1 MPGVLTTRQNSI
13 YDDAPEERYHFPR
26 TYLNTMERL
35 IGQPIVYYEPRRDN
49 GRQSY
54 FATAT
59 IAAIS
64 PDANKADHFYA
75 KIENYLDF
83 TTLVPFKEGEIY
95 FESALQRDDG
105 ETNRGAF
112 GRSVREIPQ
121 SEFEVI
127 TRLGMNT
134 PHEWDLLEPTD
145 AEPVAADGLA
155 ETAAEFE
162 RPIIEV
168 TRNEKFRARHF
179 KINVKRAY
187 DRTCALTG
195 LRILNGGGRPEVQAA
210 HIRPVAENGPDAIR
224 NGIALSGTVHWM
236 FDRGL
241 VSLTDNFDILTM
253 DKAIP
258 EPLLGLLN
266 KDGKAHVPDDI
277 HAQPHSVFLRYHREN
292 IFKG

>member
-13 YDDAPEERYHFPR
+13 YDDAPEEKYHFPQR
-26 TYLNTMERL
+26 YLNVVQRL
-35 IGQPIVYYEPRRDN
+35 VGQPIIYYEPRREK

-59 IAAIS
+59 IKSIY
-64 PDANKADHFYA
+64 PDPAKPDHFYA
-75 KIENYLDF
+75 EIGAYIDF

-95 FESALQRDDG
+95 FESALQREDG
-105 ETNRGAF
+105 ETNKGAF
-112 GRSVREIPQ
+112 GHAVREIPQ
-121 SEFEVI
+121 REFEII

-134 PHEWDLLEPTD
+134 PHEWDLLEPADT
-145 AEPVAADGLA
+145 EPVAAEGLA
-155 ETAAEFE
+155 EPAAEFA

-168 TRNEKFRARHF
+168 TRNEKVRERHF

-187 DRTCALTG
+187 NRTCALTG

-210 HIRPVAENGPDAIR
+210 HIRPVAKNGPDAVR

-241 VSLTDNFDILTM
+241 VSLTDDFDILTM